1 MKLTLLGFSD
11 VSTVVLTEIAA
22 DAIGIEPQ
30 ALKVDVVCNIELLEE
45 TIRSVWPLPQSNLSI
60 FHKNQW
66 NPNSKSEILMP
77 GVMSALACQTVVE
90 DFEESCPIRREDFA
104 VIIHP
109 SAAIASSAVIKPG
122 TWIHPNVCV
131 SSMTSIGFCCG
142 INRGASIGH
151 HNLIK
156 DFSRINPGAHLG
168 GSCTVGPGAT
178 IGIGAICLEKM
189 KIGPHAFVGG
199 GSVVTKDVLPDS
211 TVVGIPARP
220 IKKE

>member
-1 MKLTLLGFSD
+1 
-11 VSTVVLTEIAA
+11 
-22 DAIGIEPQ
+22 
-30 ALKVDVVCNIELLEE
+30 
-45 TIRSVWPLPQSNLSI
+45 
-60 FHKNQW
+60 
-66 NPNSKSEILMP
+66 
-77 GVMSALACQTVVE
+77 
-90 DFEESCPIRREDFA
+90 
-104 VIIHP
+104 
-109 SAAIASSAVIKPG
+109 
-122 TWIHPNVCV
+122 
-131 SSMTSIGFCCG
+131 MTSIGFCCG
-142 INRGASIGH
+142 INRGASVGH

-220 IKKE
+220 IKKEMFYPIQQSLEFLLDPSKKNKFEISKSEFPNFAL

>member
-22 DAIGIEPQ
+22 DKVGIEPH
-30 ALKVDVVCNIELLEE
+30 ALKVNIICNMALEE
-45 TIRSVWPLPQSNLSI
+45 ELIRSAWPLPQSNLSI
-60 FHKNQW
+60 IQKDEW
-66 NPNSKSEILMP
+66 NPTSKTDLLMP
-77 GVMSALACQTVVE
+77 GVMSASVCQTVVE
-90 DFEESCPIRREDFA
+90 DFEESCSFRREDFSI
-104 VIIHP
+104 IIHP
-109 SAAIASSAVIKPG
+109 SAAIAPSVVIKPG
-122 TWIHPNVCV
+122 TWIHPNACV

-142 INRGASIGH
+142 VNRSASIGH
-151 HNLIK
+151 HTQIK

-168 GSCTVGPGAT
+168 SSCTVGPGAT

-220 IKKE
+220 IKKG